1 MPDYWLDSDSLIQT
15 KNGPYGFDIA
25 PTFWNFI
32 EQKMNEGVIASSIMV
47 YGELEN
53 GDEDDLPTVYVPT
66 HEVRELRSLF
76 TTYKMLIKQNT
87 MLKNRVHSLLI
98 QQGYYLGKSNIF
110 HKDIR
115 EAIFNLELP
124 ETTVFQ
130 LEVLYKQIDFLE
142 GQVNEVK
149 ERILEKGKSFENEID
164 KLVSIKGVSVFTA
177 IAIMTDIADIKRF
190 FLLKKKNSSQ
200 IISHTIPITR
210 RK

>member
-1 MPDYWLDSDSLIQT
+1 M
-15 KNGPYGFDIA
+15 
-25 PTFWNFI
+25 
-32 EQKMNEGVIASSIMV
+32 
-47 YGELEN
+47 
-53 GDEDDLPTVYVPT
+53 
-66 HEVRELRSLF
+66 
-76 TTYKMLIKQNT
+76 
-87 MLKNRVHSLLI
+87 
-98 QQGYYLGKSNIF
+98 GKSNIF

-190 FLLKKKNSSQ
+190 DSSKKLCSYLRSAPKIDASNKSEKIGSINRCSRHLSIGMLLQGLMHIYKSSDYLQDFYTRKKGRRAGKARIAIARKTFTYMYQMLKKNEYFRWMDIKNHARKMNEYRSF
-200 IISHTIPITR
+200 IR
-210 RK
+210 RKESEVELRKIA